1 MAGVSFCSVSGIV
14 EGLYKGIGYGLG
26 PIISGYLISHLGG
39 PSTFLLFGGVS
50 LVMLGLSFLAQLIS
64 RALERE
70 RRGKEL
76 EYYSLLSDDHGEE
89 KSDDVISCC
98 HGDVAEPPAGRVHCR
113 RQESGRDGDQ

>member
-1 MAGVSFCSVSGIV
+1 M

-50 LVMLGLSFLAQLIS
+50 FVMLGLSFLAQLIS
-64 RALERE
+64 WALERD

-76 EYYSLLSDDHGEE
+76 EYYSLLSDDHGEK

-98 HGDVAEPPAGRVHCR
+98 HGDIA
-113 RQESGRDGDQ
+113 